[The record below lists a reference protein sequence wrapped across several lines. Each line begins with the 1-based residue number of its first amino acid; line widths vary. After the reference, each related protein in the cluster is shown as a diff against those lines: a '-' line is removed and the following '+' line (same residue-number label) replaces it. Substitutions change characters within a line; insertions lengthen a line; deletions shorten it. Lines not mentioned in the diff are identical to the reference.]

1 MKISVKTACVSR
13 LSVSCD
19 YGKTYLKLRKTKVR
33 TTKEN
38 TCVRVSFSIK
48 LKACSFIKKTQ
59 AQLFSTVNFAKVFI
73 TTFLL
78 STWEQPL
85 LNLQHLLRYLLSY
98 KFWWVDL
105 IILNFSK
112 GNRKLII
119 FTLQLNTQRE
129 VFLKLLLKHLPRR
142 RYSQKLPR

>member
-119 FTLQLNTQRE
+119 FTLQLNTQRK
-129 VFLKLLLKHLPRR
+129 VFLKLFLKHLPRR